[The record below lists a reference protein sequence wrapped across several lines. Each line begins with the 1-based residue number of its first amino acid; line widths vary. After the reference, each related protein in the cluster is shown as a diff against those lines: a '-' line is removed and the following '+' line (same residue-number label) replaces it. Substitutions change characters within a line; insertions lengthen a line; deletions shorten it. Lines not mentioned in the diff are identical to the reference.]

1 MRRVIVDFK
10 KLTPEIL
17 ALLVDKYPYGYDD
30 DHIISFKNAKNEL
43 IECVEVRTADTIY
56 LVKVSKKL
64 ENTME
69 NYDVDDYDD
78 DDLNEPIS
86 EMPGKLPDDDALV
99 LSLYYISG
107 NSVPEICEITGWTQS
122 STKVKLYR
130 ARQKV
135 YASLFSILK
144 FEMKSLI

>member
-86 EMPGKLPDDDALV
+86 EMPSKLPEDDDD
-99 LSLYYISG
+99 
-107 NSVPEICEITGWTQS
+107 
-122 STKVKLYR
+122 
-130 ARQKV
+130 
-135 YASLFSILK
+135 
-144 FEMKSLI
+144 EMIDEPSEEEEDED